1 MAQLNKGTI
10 YSTGDQVTAANIN
23 ALVDN
28 ATILP
33 GAINEQLAAASLT
46 TADSTLLSQPLGL
59 RKATLGQILALSPT
73 PDLSGYLKADG
84 SVSMTTGQQLT
95 LGSTSQIAPLNAV
108 SLGHLQ
114 ANYLPL
120 SNTSTLRAWATFSGI
135 FEDVD
140 VNQGLSGVYSKA
152 GNTITCTIGG
162 GLTSH
167 GLLPGHK
174 IWLNFLSGNGSTE
187 LAYKGATYEV
197 ASATTS
203 TFTITDTVIGT
214 TTGGAWVIRK
224 CPIGASAGI
233 HSIIYAG
240 QQATATTQRGNYLVN
255 LTTAA
260 ANIYYAVNFTPSAY
274 GLGTFST
281 TESAKHPVLD
291 CHNIGATTFPIAQI
305 QRSTLGFAINSGYV
319 AATVNQDVGRYS
331 SIHIA

>member
-10 YSTGDQVTAANIN
+10 YSTGDQVTAANLN

-28 ATILP
+28 ATVLP
-33 GAINEQLAAASLT
+33 GAINEQIAASSLT

-59 RKATLGQILALSPT
+59 RKATIGQILALSPA
-73 PDLSGYLKADG
+73 PDLTPYLKADG
-84 SVSMTTGQQLT
+84 SVSMTTGQQLI
-95 LGSTSQIAPLNAV
+95 LGSTTQIAPLNAV

-120 SNTSTLRAWATFSGI
+120 TNTSTLRAWATFSGI

-140 VNQGLSGVYSKA
+140 ANQISAGQYTKAGSTIAWTYTTGLAHGLSV
-152 GNTITCTIGG
+152 
-162 GLTSH
+162 
-167 GLLPGHK
+167 GHK
-174 IWLNFLSGNGSTE
+174 VWLNFLSGP
-187 LAYKGATYEV
+187 GATGYQGAVYEIVTATATSFTVSDSTLAAGSGV
-197 ASATTS
+197 AQ
-203 TFTITDTVIGT
+203 F
-214 TTGGAWVIRK
+214 RR
-224 CPIGASAGI
+224 CLIGASAGI
-233 HSIIYAG
+233 NSIIYAG
-240 QQATATTQRGNYLVN
+240 QQASATTQRGNYLVN

-260 ANIYYAVNFTPSAY
+260 PNIYYSVNFTPSAY

-281 TESAKHPVLD
+281 TEAAKHPVLD

-331 SIHIA
+331 SIQIA